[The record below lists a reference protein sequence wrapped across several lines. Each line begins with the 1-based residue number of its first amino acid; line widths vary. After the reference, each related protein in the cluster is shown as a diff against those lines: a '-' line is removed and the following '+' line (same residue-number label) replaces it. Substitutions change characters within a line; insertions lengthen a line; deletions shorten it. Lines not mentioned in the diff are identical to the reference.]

1 MIDMGESAAVRED
14 GSEARIR
21 LAPIDFEISI
31 GAPEPHDLRSRMV
44 FGRPEA
50 GFGVP
55 AILAVS
61 ITVLAVQD
69 GHDAVDDIQG

>member
-1 MIDMGESAAVRED
+1 MDMGESAAVRED

-21 LAPIDFEISI
+21 LAPFDFKISI
-31 GAPEPHDLRSRMV
+31 GAPDPHDLQSMMV
-44 FGRPEA
+44 LGGPEA
-50 GFGVP
+50 GFGIP
-55 AILAVS
+55 AVLAVS